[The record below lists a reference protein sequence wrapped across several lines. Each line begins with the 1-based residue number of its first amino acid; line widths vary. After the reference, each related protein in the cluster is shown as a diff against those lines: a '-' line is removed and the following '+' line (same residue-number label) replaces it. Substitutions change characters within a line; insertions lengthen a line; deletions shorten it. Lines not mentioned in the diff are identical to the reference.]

1 MNSQYLIRRNRRYH
15 FRIRVPKDLV
25 NVVGQREIRRTLR
38 TSDYSLAKSI
48 AQTLHT
54 NAENVFAAIHHQIL
68 LGMTSDQINEWALS
82 LIAHQLPRAWG
93 NQLVLAGPAQTDP
106 RRVSLS
112 NAVQAFL
119 MDREHAWEAR
129 TRLMHTASLRLFI
142 EIVGDKPIRSMTRH
156 DCRTFRDKL
165 TQLPPN
171 LTKRFK
177 GKSVD
182 DVIALKL
189 EPMSTRTV
197 NKNLSVISTLMN
209 WAIREGL
216 IIDNP
221 ARGLGLTT
229 RHRLDAERDVFTP
242 HELKLLFER
251 SPLYTGCAS
260 EKHRARPGTLL
271 IRDAKFWLPLIAL
284 YSGMRLE
291 EIAQLRVEDVR
302 QVDSVWIFDVN
313 ASLGNKLKTT
323 DSARLVPVHPDLT
336 RIGLLH
342 HHADV
347 QRSGHQRLFPDLPKC
362 SDGLYSSA
370 FSKWFGKHKRKVG
383 ITNPR
388 VTFHSFRHTVINH
401 LKQSGV
407 EESRIKELVGHK
419 DNSITMSRYGKRY
432 EPAVTLGTVRALG
445 YDLDL
450 NHLFHL
456 R

>member
-68 LGMTSDQINEWALS
+68 LGMTSDQINEWVLS

-106 RRVSLS
+106 GRMSLS
-112 NAVQAFL
+112 DAIQAFIL
-119 MDREHAWEAR
+119 DREHAWEAR
-129 TRLMHTASLRLFI
+129 TRLMNTASLRLFI
-142 EIVGDKPIRSMTRH
+142 EIVGDKPIGSVTRQ

-165 TQLPPN
+165 SQLPPH

-182 DVIALKL
+182 EVIALKP
-189 EPMSTRTV
+189 ESMSTRTV

-216 IIDNP
+216 VTNNP
-221 ARGLGLTT
+221 AQGLRLTT
-229 RHRLDAERDVFTP
+229 RHRLDAERDVFTLR
-242 HELKLLFER
+242 ELKLLFER
-251 SPLYTGCAS
+251 SPLYTGCMS
-260 EKHRARPGTLL
+260 EKHRARPGTLIL
-271 IRDAKFWLPLIAL
+271 RDAKFWLPLIAL

-302 QVDSVWIFDVN
+302 QIDGVWVFDVN

-323 DSARLVPVHPDLT
+323 DSTRLVPIHPDLT
-336 RIGLLH
+336 RTGLPSR
-342 HHADV
+342 ASKQV
-347 QRSGHQRLFPDLPKC
+347 Q
-362 SDGLYSSA
+362 
-370 FSKWFGKHKRKVG
+370 
-383 ITNPR
+383 
-388 VTFHSFRHTVINH
+388 
-401 LKQSGV
+401 GV
-407 EESRIKELVGHK
+407 
-419 DNSITMSRYGKRY
+419 DDDF
-432 EPAVTLGTVRALG
+432 AVAQLQCHFTCP
-445 YDLDL
+445 
-450 NHLFHL
+450 
-456 R
+456 